1 MPDFD
6 PDKYL
11 ASEDFNPD
19 EYLSKVQQPRMTP
32 LDAGISKLSQGLT
45 LGYADELLGGVEAA
59 GAEVGERLGLTE
71 PKDAMQRYREFRNIH
86 RARAAQAEQDQPEV
100 ALGADIVG
108 SGITAFSP
116 AGAAL
121 MPVKGAGAIANAG
134 RVLGA
139 GALTAAGGSS
149 ADLTTGKKSEYEDF
163 AKDVATGAG
172 VNAAATAALKPIGY
186 AAGKISPEYLK
197 KIANER
203 AVKAAVGQNKKVFKD
218 LTKTGQLQKT
228 GADLLEDG
236 TIGWFSKAED
246 ILPKAKAQ
254 KEAYGKAIGEI
265 GKEIDKMAPA
275 AVDGTAIATKLEGV
289 LADIPATPKNDGVRN
304 ALQKE
309 IDFYKTKPAMSFSE
323 AQKLKGSYVFK
334 PTDST
339 TQTLGQD
346 VTNEARRAV
355 SSEMESAAAR
365 IAKDPSIQPKTKDQL
380 LLYEKLKS
388 KYGSMSTAV
397 KAGQERELSNLSNR
411 FASPSDYAA
420 GLGGGMAGVMAAGAN
435 PAAAVTGLAAAGAN
449 KFARERGSAFAART
463 ADKLAKIMAADPAGL
478 NRFRGVLEDA
488 ARRGPQALMLTH
500 TLLSE
505 DPEYQQTLE
514 SQP

>member
-1 MPDFD
+1 
-6 PDKYL
+6 L
-11 ASEDFNPD
+11 
-19 EYLSKVQQPRMTP
+19 R
-32 LDAGISKLSQGLT
+32 
-45 LGYADELLGGVEAA
+45 
-59 GAEVGERLGLTE
+59 
-71 PKDAMQRYREFRNIH
+71 
-86 RARAAQAEQDQPEV
+86 
-100 ALGADIVG
+100 
-108 SGITAFSP
+108 
-116 AGAAL
+116 
-121 MPVKGAGAIANAG
+121 
-134 RVLGA
+134 
-139 GALTAAGGSS
+139 
-149 ADLTTGKKSEYEDF
+149 
-163 AKDVATGAG
+163 
-172 VNAAATAALKPIGY
+172 
-186 AAGKISPEYLK
+186 

-203 AVKAAVGQNKKVFKD
+203 ALKAAVGQNKKVYKD
-218 LTKTGQLQKT
+218 LAKTGQLQKT

-246 ILPKAKAQ
+246 ILPKAKAA
-254 KEAYGKAIGEI
+254 KESYGSAIGEI
-265 GKEIDKMAPA
+265 GKEIDKLAPK
-275 AVDGTAIATKLEGV
+275 AVDGSAIAVKLEAT
-289 LADIPATPKNDGVRN
+289 LADIPATPKNESVRN

-309 IDFYKTKPAMSFSE
+309 IDYYKSKGLMSFSE
-323 AQKLKGSYVFK
+323 AQKLKGTYTFK

-346 VTNEARRAV
+346 VTNSARRAV
-355 SSEMESAAAR
+355 SSEMDNAAAK
-365 IAKDPSIQPKTKDQL
+365 IAQDPLIQPKTKEQIE
-380 LLYEKLKS
+380 LYKKLKS

-397 KAGQERELSNLSNR
+397 KAGQDRELSNLSNR

-478 NRFRGVLEDA
+478 NRFRGALENA

-505 DPEYQQTLE
+505 DPEYQQLLE